1 MRLEGKVALITGG
14 ARGQGA
20 AEARLFVREGAKVV
34 VTDLLDAE
42 GEALAEELGGA
53 TRFQHHDVSSVD
65 DWTKA
70 VEVATSTF
78 GKLDVLVNN
87 AGIHSVVP
95 IEDESFERFQKIVEV
110 NLFGTWHGMR
120 AVLPAMRA
128 AGGGSIVNISS
139 LAGMKGYPGH
149 GSYGASKWAVRG
161 LSKTA
166 ARELG
171 PSGIRVNTVHPG
183 PIKTDMLPEASRAEG
198 TFSTLPLGRAG
209 EADEVANLVLFLA
222 SDESSFITGTEHVVD
237 GGSNA

>member
-20 AEARLFVREGAKVV
+20 SEARLFVSEGAKVV
-34 VTDLLDAE
+34 LTDLLDAE
-42 GEALAEELGGA
+42 GEALAEELGDA
-53 TRFQHHDVSSVD
+53 AVFVHHDVSSVD
-65 DWTKA
+65 DWARA

-87 AGIHSVVP
+87 AGIHSVIP
-95 IEDESFERFQKIVEV
+95 IEDETFERFQKIVEV
-110 NLFGTWHGMR
+110 NLYGTWHGMR

-139 LAGMKGYPGH
+139 LAGMKGFPGH
-149 GSYGASKWAVRG
+149 GSYGASKWAGRG

-166 ARELG
+166 AREFG

-183 PIKTDMLPEASRAEG
+183 PIRTDMLPEASRAEG
-198 TFSTLPLGRAG
+198 TFAALPLGRAG

-222 SDESSFITGTEHVVD
+222 SDESSFITGTEHVID
-237 GGSNA
+237 GGSNS